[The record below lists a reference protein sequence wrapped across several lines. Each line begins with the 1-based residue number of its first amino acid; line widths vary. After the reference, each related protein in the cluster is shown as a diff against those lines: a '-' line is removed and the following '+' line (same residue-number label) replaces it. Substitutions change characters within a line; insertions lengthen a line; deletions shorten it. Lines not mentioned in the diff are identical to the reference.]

1 MRHADTAIVF
11 VLDGFNV
18 FWYADNA
25 KRNEKTRSNYSPT
38 LKWIKGKTTMSEE
51 KIQAMETKSALVEK
65 ITFAL
70 LPLLFSCVV
79 YLMSALSNLSHEV
92 TILNSKISLVVTS
105 DNKQASNTGAE
116 LAREKLRQDLEKEIQ
131 KNRDDIQVNRLHIA
145 ILEDR
150 AGMKT
155 TFKKEDKW
163 SL

>member
-1 MRHADTAIVF
+1 
-11 VLDGFNV
+11 
-18 FWYADNA
+18 
-25 KRNEKTRSNYSPT
+25 
-38 LKWIKGKTTMSEE
+38 MSEQ
-51 KIQAMETKSALVEK
+51 KIKAMETKSAFVEK

-131 KNRDDIQVNRLHIA
+131 RNRDQIAENRMHIA
-145 ILEDR
+145 ILEE
-150 AGMKT
+150 KT
-155 TFKKEDKW
+155 TVNKPIKALTRKD
-163 SL
+163 